1 MRIISGLQ
9 EAKTSRTCSD
19 VPIGKNNKFHV
30 RGGGGGLG
38 LGNCNLQVFSGQRS
52 VVSPPPCLTC
62 DSVLPCAGFCHNVY
76 ADLAI
81 FVQRNR

>member
-30 RGGGGGLG
+30 RGGGR
-38 LGNCNLQVFSGQRS
+38 VR
-52 VVSPPPCLTC
+52 V
-62 DSVLPCAGFCHNVY
+62 
-76 ADLAI
+76 
-81 FVQRNR
+81 R